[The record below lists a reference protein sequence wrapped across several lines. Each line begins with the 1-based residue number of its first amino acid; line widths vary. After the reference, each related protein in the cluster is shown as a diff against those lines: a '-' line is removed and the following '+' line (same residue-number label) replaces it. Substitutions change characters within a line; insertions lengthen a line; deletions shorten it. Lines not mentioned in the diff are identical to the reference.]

1 MSENQEVDNR
11 LELAIVVA
19 YFQSMAKEYG
29 SFFDTI
35 DQSIKLGELFTNKF
49 DGVVWGVEGDL
60 DYEETL
66 EKFFNENFKH
76 RNKL

>member
-1 MSENQEVDNR
+1 MQGREDE
-11 LELAIVVA
+11 ELAMAVA
-19 YFQSMAKEYG
+19 YFQIMAKEYS

-35 DQSIKLGELFTNKF
+35 DQSIRLGRLFIAKF
-49 DGVVWGVEGDL
+49 KDVVWGIDGDL
-60 DYEETL
+60 EYEETL